1 MIIRKLFD
9 LYEYE
14 RIWDIGV
21 GQCICA
27 GKGRMVWREVFDKR
41 IENGLVD
48 IGWIHKQPEFTAIC
62 QLCGRVEPLD
72 HSGGAENG

>member
-1 MIIRKLFD
+1 MKGGFLFGVS
-9 LYEYE
+9 LG
-14 RIWDIGV
+14 IGFA
-21 GQCICA
+21 I
-27 GKGRMVWREVFDKR
+27 
-41 IENGLVD
+41 VD